1 MSRADGSTDD
11 SGDRSPDG
19 SAAGASTGG
28 SGGPKSR
35 LHALVN
41 TWPRRIAVGI
51 VALVTVLGALYL
63 AGVIGAPS
71 AGLEDRGDWGEVTEE
86 RTEIITTVRVP
97 SRPGRTATYLS
108 QRESP
113 ALPVRRV
120 FRHPCRTRGPNR
132 GVETLVSREG
142 RDSRAD

>member
-86 RTEIITTVRVP
+86 RTEIIKIGRASCRERV
-97 SRPGRTATYLS
+97 
-108 QRESP
+108 
-113 ALPVRRV
+113 
-120 FRHPCRTRGPNR
+120 
-132 GVETLVSREG
+132 
-142 RDSRAD
+142 